1 MLAYSEEGVHVEEG
15 TLWYQI
21 NKTLSE
27 NQQTMGFNFTDI
39 RCGREKECEVLAHHT
54 WMDRAINSKYVYLV
68 KGDDKG
74 RQAWYYVLVDKKKEN
89 QFKVQLAAET
99 MDLEKYGQVLCSGYG
114 KDPPEEKKKRIN
126 QFTDY
131 QKRITCKHEQWL
143 YYYDQ
148 DSVFA
153 SISSS
158 DVFAFRLFCV
168 FPCFHVWL
176 SKNRLW
182 DDLW

>member
-131 QKRITCKHEQWL
+131 QKRITCKHEQ
-143 YYYDQ
+143 
-148 DSVFA
+148 
-153 SISSS
+153 
-158 DVFAFRLFCV
+158 
-168 FPCFHVWL
+168 
-176 SKNRLW
+176 
-182 DDLW
+182 